1 MTQTTARKAGTA
13 FLWKIIQ
20 LGTSQII
27 NLVRMFVLA
36 RILVPEDFGMMS
48 IGLVTVNTILNVTDL
63 GMLPA
68 LIQRSAVEN
77 KHFHA
82 AWTVNLFRGLLI
94 SLIII
99 FGAPAIAELFSE
111 PEAIPIIRVMALSP
125 LIDALTSVK
134 IANLHRQLNF
144 RSLAIIQLTAVAV
157 ETMISIILASK
168 FGVWALVSGV
178 IAGALARM
186 VLSYIFA
193 PYKPKIRLN
202 YQATMPLIHYGRW
215 IFLSNVAAVSGSS
228 ILQVVV
234 SRQLGLASLGMY
246 YLALRLAFLPTEIS
260 SKVVG
265 EVAFP
270 LFSTFRLDRDK
281 ISRAFRT
288 IYIGVIALLLPVY
301 ALLIAF
307 APTLTQDILGPRWIG
322 AAPIIRVL
330 SLAGIIGIFGDVVLP
345 LLRGIGQP
353 NTVVLLGTVQSAS
366 MIVGVWS
373 LTSQFGLVGTA
384 FAWLPAALVSQ
395 SLAAILLARN
405 LRHPFSGMR
414 AAMLAIISASVL
426 GAMVGLALS
435 HYVAGLLGFIISVS
449 LGAAMIGL
457 ILFILNQK
465 LKLGLVQTL
474 FNAFPQLFLVTR
486 IIPMLNRQS

>member
-1 MTQTTARKAGTA
+1 MTRSTANQAGTA

-20 LGTSQII
+20 LGTSQTI

-36 RILVPEDFGMMS
+36 RILIPEDFGMMS
-48 IGLVTVNTILNVTDL
+48 IGLVTVNTILNITDL

-68 LIQRSAVEN
+68 LIQRSVVEK

-94 SLIII
+94 SMIII
-99 FGAPAIAELFSE
+99 FGAPAITALFSE
-111 PEAIPIIRVMALSP
+111 PEALPIIRVMALSP

-144 RSLAIIQLTAVAV
+144 RSLAIIQLTAVVV
-157 ETMISIILASK
+157 ETMISIILAFN

-178 IAGALARM
+178 ITGALTKL
-186 VLSYIFA
+186 VLSYVFA
-193 PYKPKIRLN
+193 PYKPKIRFN
-202 YQATMPLIHYGRW
+202 YQATIPLIHYGRW

-228 ILQVVV
+228 ILQVVI

-270 LFSTFRLDRDK
+270 LFSTLKSDRDK
-281 ISRAFRT
+281 ISKAFQT
-288 IYIGVIALLLPVY
+288 IYIGVTALLLPVY

-322 AAPIIRVL
+322 TAPIIRIL
-330 SLAGIIGIFGDVVLP
+330 SLVGIIGIFGDVVIP
-345 LLRGIGQP
+345 LLKGIGRP
-353 NTVVLLGTVQSAS
+353 NNIVLLETVQSGL

-373 LTSQFGLVGTA
+373 LTSQFGLIGTA
-384 FAWLPAALVSQ
+384 FAWLPAALASQ
-395 SLAAILLARN
+395 ILAAIFLARN
-405 LRHPFSGMR
+405 FRHPFSGMG
-414 AAMLAIISASVL
+414 AAMLSIIFASVS
-426 GAMVGLALS
+426 GAIVGLAFS
-435 HYVAGLLGFIISVS
+435 NYIAGLPGFIISMG
-449 LGAAMIGL
+449 LGGAMIGL

-465 LKLGLVQTL
+465 LNLGLVQTL
-474 FNAFPQLFLVTR
+474 FNAFPQLILIRR
-486 IIPMLNRQS
+486 IIPMFNQQS